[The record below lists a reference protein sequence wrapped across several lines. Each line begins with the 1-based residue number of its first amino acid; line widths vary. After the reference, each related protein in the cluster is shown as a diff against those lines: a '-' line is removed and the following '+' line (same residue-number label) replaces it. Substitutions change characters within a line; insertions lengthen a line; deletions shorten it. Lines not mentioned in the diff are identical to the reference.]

1 MNQNT
6 RFLSAVRP
14 LYQKMGLEPPTDD
27 RPEQPASCVFQV
39 DEGVTVA
46 LLGHQEG
53 YLIAV
58 AEVDAAVDIDDSRRL
73 LPLLAA
79 NRFTAQ
85 HPPLIGS
92 VDPESGT
99 LSLWARQ
106 ALEELDDAGMASL
119 FERLAGAATG
129 VRAWLASPMDA
140 PSAWP
145 MDRLSA

>member
-1 MNQNT
+1 M
-6 RFLSAVRP
+6 
-14 LYQKMGLEPPTDD
+14 
-27 RPEQPASCVFQV
+27 FQV
-39 DEGVTVA
+39 DEGVTVG

-53 YLIAV
+53 FLIAV
-58 AEVDAAVDIDDSRRL
+58 AEVDTTVDVNDSRRL

-79 NRFTAQ
+79 NGYTAQ

-106 ALEELDDAGMASL
+106 ALQELDDAAIASL
-119 FERLAGAATG
+119 FERLAAAATG
-129 VRAWLASPMDA
+129 VRAWLAAPMDA

-145 MDRLSA
+145 MNRLSA